1 MSDDYYNRN
10 DVCAVRMRYGLPC
23 KDCIN
28 YRTTECE
35 KRRPKDGNKDEKRE
49 RKHE

>member
-1 MSDDYYNRN
+1 MSDYTNRS
-10 DVCAVRMRYGLPC
+10 DVCDVRLRYGLPC
-23 KDCIN
+23 KYCIN

-35 KRRPKDGNKDEKRE
+35 KRRPKDGNKNEKRE